1 MARHVHER
9 KRIESWLARRERRG
23 LTFAELS
30 RQSGV
35 PVPTLAWWAGKLR
48 QEAGRASR
56 RFVEV
61 LPVGE
66 AEASGAAR
74 VEIVLRN
81 GRQLVVREAI
91 TPEALGGLLQA
102 LDGPC

>member
-1 MARHVHER
+1 MARQRHGR
-9 KRIESWLARRERRG
+9 KRIEALLLRRERLG

-30 RQSGV
+30 RRSGV
-35 PVPTLAWWAGKLR
+35 SVPTLSWWASKLR
-48 QEAGRASR
+48 REAGGEGR

-66 AEASGAAR
+66 DDERGSAR

-91 TPEALGGLLQA
+91 TREALRGLLEA
-102 LDGPC
+102 LESPC